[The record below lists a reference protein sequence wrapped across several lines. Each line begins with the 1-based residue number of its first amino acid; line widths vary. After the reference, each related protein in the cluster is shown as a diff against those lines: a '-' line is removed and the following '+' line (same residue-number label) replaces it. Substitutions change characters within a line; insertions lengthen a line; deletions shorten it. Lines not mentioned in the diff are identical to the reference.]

1 MKTDKTELALKTWVK
16 LARAF
21 NTFNKLSNEEISTHG
36 LTPSQFGVLEAL
48 FHLGPMTIGKL
59 CEKILATG
67 GNMTVILDNLEKQ
80 DLVERIRLKTDRRAL
95 CIQLSNKGEE
105 LIKQI
110 FPQHEMFIEKQMSVL
125 NENEQIELSN
135 LLKKLGKNLINK

>member
-125 NENEQIELSN
+125 SENEQIELSN